1 MVLHQEEQGKE
12 NLGAHAFT
20 TQPDCMGGWQLS
32 SPRPSRAFGPEFRWD
47 NGTTTTFDS
56 RERPQLLLDPASG
69 EPLFMSNGFI
79 TAGWSGHS
87 FTLVAPIN
95 SVQQAV
101 SREP

>member
-1 MVLHQEEQGKE
+1 MLVSYGRLCNVSAKMHV
-12 NLGAHAFT
+12 NVAT
-20 TQPDCMGGWQLS
+20 MQLS

-47 NGTTTTFDS
+47 NGTTATFDS

-87 FTLVAPIN
+87 FTLVAPIKN
-95 SVQQAV
+95 SQQQ
-101 SREP
+101 P